1 MQRPGYVGPVGKR
14 TLSCKRRIAFLL
26 RPVFP
31 SFISVCDTDQGQ
43 SLKCR
48 SRPVVGKPFACT
60 EGSDEGDNGWARMPH
75 FPSLSK
81 FVYHHTSCG
90 RREDTAGCATV
101 VSAGLAGAYPPF
113 LLRFSQACRSLVVRG
128 IELLPNER
136 RRIPPL
142 CRRSQIF
149 TFIRS
154 SNRRTQ
160 HSLQLFAGISVAPPS
175 AAVAPAVTQPA
186 NLTAVYLSFFHPSLV
201 LRPPTTPTLIL
212 TQFCDWRKRRPIDSH
227 VLMWLLRRCCAI
239 TAVSVSRCYEG
250 AS

>member
-26 RPVFP
+26 LRSVFP
-31 SFISVCDTDQGQ
+31 SFISVCDTDRGQ

-136 RRIPPL
+136 RQIPPL
-142 CRRSQIF
+142 CRQ
-149 TFIRS
+149 T
-154 SNRRTQ
+154 TE
-160 HSLQLFAGISVAPPS
+160 
-175 AAVAPAVTQPA
+175 A
-186 NLTAVYLSFFHPSLV
+186 NLYLHKKQQ
-201 LRPPTTPTLIL
+201 PPNATQLTVVRRYQRSATICGCGAGGDTT
-212 TQFCDWRKRRPIDSH
+212 
-227 VLMWLLRRCCAI
+227 
-239 TAVSVSRCYEG
+239 G
-250 AS
+250 